1 VKLIGSEND
10 QFQFQLAFREQEVL
24 AQVLRLYPQI
34 PASSQ
39 PLSKTAGLEESNQRL
54 LDEALAESRSQNK
67 RELDALLA
75 DPRRFSQQDTGWR
88 LVLSAE
94 DVERLLQILNDIRIG
109 SWIRLGSPEVPLSA
123 LTPES
128 APHFWA
134 MEMAGSFQ
142 MHFLELL
149 EG

>member
-10 QFQFQLAFREQEVL
+10 QFQFQLALREQEVL
-24 AQVLRLYPQI
+24 VQVLRLYPQI
-34 PASSQ
+34 PTSYQ
-39 PLSKTAGLEESNQRL
+39 LLSKAAGLEESNQRL

-67 RELDALLA
+67 KELDALLA

-88 LVLSAE
+88 LALSAG
-94 DVERLLQILNDIRIG
+94 DVEWLLQILNDIRVG
-109 SWIRLGSPEVPLSA
+109 SWVRLGSPEVPLSA
-123 LTPES
+123 LTAES

-134 MEMAGSFQ
+134 MEMAGTFQ